1 VEPSESGA
9 AGSIAPASPHGAI
22 QIAEAGKWVVAA
34 SVLLGSFVSVMDS
47 TIVNVSMPH
56 MMGTFGTDLIN
67 ITWVS
72 TSYSI
77 AQIIMIAMAAWW
89 STLLGR
95 KRLYLFSMA
104 LFLLGSVLAGLSQ
117 TLTQMIVFRV
127 IQGIGGGSLMPV
139 SQAIVREKFPPEEQ
153 AIAMSLYAMGVIL
166 APAIGPVIG
175 GLIVDSMGW
184 PWVFYVN
191 VPFCII
197 GMMMVSS
204 FVQDPPYLRRGLQKI
219 DWAGL
224 ALLGIGIT
232 TLQIVLERGERLD
245 WFESNWIIA
254 GSLIA
259 AFSLGALAIWEMR
272 VQEPIANF
280 RLFSNRPLAIG
291 SIYISIISFGL
302 FGSTFIL
309 PQYTETLL
317 GYTAYQTG
325 LVMVP
330 RSIAM
335 FLMMPLSGLVYNYCD
350 TRIQVTAALGAMFVS
365 FWMMSHFALNVGY
378 GDFLAC
384 TTLMGVGI
392 ANSNVVMSTM
402 SLSTIPRPQMTQ
414 ASSLFTLSQRVSGN
428 VAYAVLATMLARNT
442 QTRRSYLIG
451 NLSYLKKPYLNM
463 HAGLVARLLAR
474 GQSGLTPHISV
485 EAAQHQATVILNHM
499 VNAHATMLAY
509 NDIYWFLLKMLLVA
523 LVVMWLAPR
532 NAFPKPTK

>member
-1 VEPSESGA
+1 MEASEGAGA
-9 AGSIAPASPHGAI
+9 AIASTVHQAAT

-56 MMGTFGTDLIN
+56 MMGSFGTDLID

-72 TSYSI
+72 TAYSI
-77 AQIIMIAMAAWW
+77 AQIIMITMAAWW
-89 STLLGR
+89 SALLGR

-104 LFLLGSVLAGLSQ
+104 LFLAGSVLAGLSQ

-153 AIAMSLYAMGVIL
+153 AVAMSLYAMGVIL

-204 FVQDPPYLRRGLQKI
+204 FVQDPPYLKRGLRKI
-219 DWAGL
+219 DWGGL
-224 ALLGIGIT
+224 ILLGVGII
-232 TLQIVLERGERLD
+232 TLQIVLERGEKLD
-245 WFESNWIIA
+245 WFASNWIIA
-254 GSLIA
+254 GAIIAVLSLA
-259 AFSLGALAIWEMR
+259 ALVAWEMR
-272 VQEPIANF
+272 VEEPIANF
-280 RLFSNRPLAIG
+280 RLFANRPLAVG
-291 SIYISIISFGL
+291 AIYIAIISFAL

-325 LVMVP
+325 MVMVP

-335 FLMMPLSGLVYNYCD
+335 FLMMPLSGFVYNYCD
-350 TRIQVTAALGAMFVS
+350 TRLQVTGALAAMFAS
-365 FWMMSHFALNVGY
+365 FWMMSRFALNVGY
-378 GDFLAC
+378 WDFLAC
-384 TTLMGVGI
+384 TTLMGIGI
-392 ANSNVVMSTM
+392 ANSNVVISTM

-414 ASSLFTLSQRVSGN
+414 ASSLYTLSQRVSGN
-428 VAYAVLATMLARNT
+428 LAYAVLATMLARGT
-442 QTRRSYLIG
+442 QVRRSYLIH
-451 NLSYLKKPYLNM
+451 NLSFLNEPYLRM
-463 HAGLVARLLAR
+463 HAGLTARLLRRA
-474 GQSGLTPHISV
+474 GSGMTPHMTV
-485 EAAQHQATVILNHM
+485 DVAKHHATMMVNHM

-509 NDIYWFLLKMLLVA
+509 NDIYWFLLKMLSVA
-523 LVVMWLAPR
+523 LIVLWVAPSK
-532 NAFPKPTK
+532 AFPKGVR

>member
-1 VEPSESGA
+1 MESSGTGA
-9 AGSIAPASPHGAI
+9 EAALASIGHHAAA
-22 QIAEAGKWVVAA
+22 QQAEAGKWVVAG

-72 TSYSI
+72 TAYSI

-89 STLLGR
+89 STMLGR
-95 KRLYLFSMA
+95 KRLYLFSMT
-104 LFLLGSVLAGLSQ
+104 LFLAGSVLAGLSQ

-191 VPFCII
+191 VPFCIVGI
-197 GMMMVSS
+197 MMVSS
-204 FVQDPPYLRRGLQKI
+204 FVHDPSYLKRGLRKI
-219 DWAGL
+219 DWGGL
-224 ALLGIGIT
+224 ALLAVGIVS
-232 TLQIVLERGERLD
+232 LQIILERGEKLD
-245 WFESNWIIA
+245 WFASNWIVA
-254 GSLIA
+254 GTILA
-259 AFSLGALAIWEMR
+259 AASLGALVIWEMR
-272 VQEPIANF
+272 VEEPIANF
-280 RLFSNRPLAIG
+280 RLFSNRPLAVG
-291 SIYISIISFGL
+291 AIYISIISFGL

-317 GYTAYQTG
+317 GYSAYQTG

-335 FLMMPLSGLVYNYCD
+335 FLMMPLSGLIYNYCN
-350 TRIQVTAALGAMFVS
+350 TRIQVSAALTAMFVS

-378 GDFLAC
+378 SDFLAC
-384 TTLMGVGI
+384 TTLMGIGI

-428 VAYAVLATMLARNT
+428 LAYAVLATMLARNT
-442 QTRRSYLIG
+442 QTRRSYLIH
-451 NLSYLKKPYLNM
+451 NLSFLKDPYLKM
-463 HAGLVARLLAR
+463 HAGLTARMLQRA
-474 GQSGLTPHISV
+474 QSGMTRRVSV
-485 EAAQHQATVILNHM
+485 DAAQHQATVAINHM

-509 NDIYWFLLKMLLVA
+509 NDIYWFLLKMLFVA
-523 LVVMWLAPR
+523 LVVLWFAPK
-532 NAFPKPTK
+532 NAFPKPVK

>member
-1 VEPSESGA
+1 
-9 AGSIAPASPHGAI
+9 
-22 QIAEAGKWVVAA
+22 
-34 SVLLGSFVSVMDS
+34 
-47 TIVNVSMPH
+47 
-56 MMGTFGTDLIN
+56 
-67 ITWVS
+67 
-72 TSYSI
+72 
-77 AQIIMIAMAAWW
+77 
-89 STLLGR
+89 
-95 KRLYLFSMA
+95 MA
-104 LFLLGSVLAGLSQ
+104 LFLVGSVLAGLSQ

-259 AFSLGALAIWEMR
+259 AFSLGGLAVWELR

-291 SIYISIISFGL
+291 AIYISIISFGL

-335 FLMMPLSGLVYNYCD
+335 FLMMPLSGMIYNYCD

-378 GDFLAC
+378 WDFLAC

-463 HAGLVARLLAR
+463 HAGLVARSAGAR
-474 GQSGLTPHISV
+474 PERTDPAYQRRSGTTSGDRDPQPYGQRARHDAGLQRH
-485 EAAQHQATVILNHM
+485 
-499 VNAHATMLAY
+499 
-509 NDIYWFLLKMLLVA
+509 LLVPA
-523 LVVMWLAPR
+523 QDAAGGAGGDVARAEKRFPQADEMSRVVAARSTSGAWNEAG
-532 NAFPKPTK
+532 

>member
-1 VEPSESGA
+1 MEVSSA
-9 AGSIAPASPHGAI
+9 ATAIASRDPEAAA
-22 QIAEAGKWVVAA
+22 QKAEAGKWVVAA

-56 MMGTFGTDLIN
+56 MMGTFGTDLLT

-72 TSYSI
+72 TAYSI

-95 KRLYLFSMA
+95 KRLYLFSMG
-104 LFLLGSVLAGLSQ
+104 LFLAGSVLAGLSQ
-117 TLTQMIVFRV
+117 TLTQMVLFRV

-184 PWVFYVN
+184 PWVFYIN
-191 VPFCII
+191 VPFCIV

-204 FVQDPPYLRRGLQKI
+204 FVQDPSYLKRGLQKI
-219 DWAGL
+219 DWGGVI
-224 ALLGIGIT
+224 LLGVGIT
-232 TLQIVLERGERLD
+232 TLQIILERGEKVD
-245 WFESNWIIA
+245 WFASNWITA
-254 GSLIA
+254 GTIIA
-259 AFSLGALAIWEMR
+259 AVSLAALVVWEMR
-272 VQEPIANF
+272 VEEPIANF
-280 RLFSNRPLAIG
+280 RLFSNRPLAVG
-291 SIYISIISFGL
+291 AIYISIISFAL

-317 GYTAYQTG
+317 GYSAYQTG

-335 FLMMPLSGLVYNYCD
+335 FLMMPLSGMIYNYCD
-350 TRIQVTAALGAMFVS
+350 TRIQVTAALVAQFVS
-365 FWMMSHFALNVGY
+365 FWLLSHFALNVGY
-378 GDFLAC
+378 WDFLTC

-402 SLSTIPRPQMTQ
+402 SLSSIPRPQMTQ
-414 ASSLFTLSQRVSGN
+414 ASGLFTLSQRVSGN
-428 VAYAVLATMLARNT
+428 LAYAVLATMLARNT
-442 QTRRSYLIG
+442 QIRRSSLIH
-451 NLSYLKKPYLNM
+451 NLSYLKGPYLRM
-463 HAGLVARLLAR
+463 HARLTARLLER
-474 GQSGLTPHISV
+474 GQSGMTPHVSIDT
-485 EAAQHQATVILNHM
+485 ANHHATIMVNHM
-499 VNAHATMLAY
+499 VNAQATMLAY
-509 NDIYWFLLKMLLVA
+509 NDIYWFLLKMLFVA
-523 LVVMWLAPR
+523 LIVLWFAPK
-532 NAFPKPTK
+532 NAFPKAVR

>member
-1 VEPSESGA
+1 MEPTA
-9 AGSIAPASPHGAI
+9 ATGEAALASIGHPAALE
-22 QIAEAGKWVVAA
+22 AEAGKWVVAG
-34 SVLLGSFVSVMDS
+34 SVLLGSFVSVMDL

-56 MMGTFGTDLIN
+56 MMGSFGTDLLN

-72 TSYSI
+72 TAYSI

-89 STLLGR
+89 STMLGR

-104 LFLLGSVLAGLSQ
+104 MFLTGSVLAGLSQ
-117 TLTQMIVFRV
+117 TLGQMIFFRV

-184 PWVFYVN
+184 PWVFYIN
-191 VPFCII
+191 VPFCIVGI
-197 GMMMVSS
+197 MMVSS
-204 FVQDPPYLRRGLQKI
+204 FVHDPSYLRRGLRKI
-219 DWAGL
+219 DWGGL
-224 ALLGIGIT
+224 ALLTIGIVS
-232 TLQIVLERGERLD
+232 LQIILERGEKAD
-245 WFESNWIIA
+245 WFASNWIVA
-254 GSLIA
+254 GTILA
-259 AFSLGALAIWEMR
+259 AFSLAALVIWEMR
-272 VQEPIANF
+272 VDEPIANF
-280 RLFSNRPLAIG
+280 RLFSNRPLAVG
-291 SIYISIISFGL
+291 AIYISIISFGL

-317 GYTAYQTG
+317 GYSAYQTG

-350 TRIQVTAALGAMFVS
+350 TRIQVSAALTAMFVS

-378 GDFLAC
+378 WDFLGC
-384 TTLMGVGI
+384 TTLMGIGI

-428 VAYAVLATMLARNT
+428 LAYAVLATMLARNT
-442 QTRRSYLIG
+442 QTRRSYLIP
-451 NLSYLKKPYLNM
+451 NISFLKDPYLRM
-463 HAGLVARLLAR
+463 HANLTARLLER
-474 GQSGLTPHISV
+474 GQSGMTPRISID
-485 EAAQHQATVILNHM
+485 AAQHHATAVINHM

-509 NDIYWFLLKMLLVA
+509 NDIYWFLLKMLVVA
-523 LVVMWLAPR
+523 LVVLWFAPQ
-532 NAFPKPTK
+532 NAFPKAVK

>member
-1 VEPSESGA
+1 VEASEPSPIGA
-9 AGSIAPASPHGAI
+9 AVSGEHLAPT

-56 MMGTFGTDLIN
+56 MMGSFGTDLLN

-95 KRLYLFSMA
+95 KRLYLLSMG
-104 LFLLGSVLAGLSQ
+104 LFLIGSVLAGLSQ
-117 TLTQMIVFRV
+117 TLAQMIFFRV

-191 VPFCII
+191 VPFCVI

-204 FVQDPPYLRRGLQKI
+204 FVQDPSYLRRGLKKI
-219 DWAGL
+219 DWIGL
-224 ALLGIGIT
+224 ALLAVGIT
-232 TLQIVLERGERLD
+232 TLQIILERGERLD

-254 GSLIA
+254 GSLVA
-259 AFSLGALAIWEMR
+259 AVSLGALAVWEMR
-272 VQEPIANF
+272 VPEPIANF
-280 RLFSNRPLAIG
+280 RLFGNRPLAIG
-291 SIYISIISFGL
+291 SIYISIISFAL

-335 FLMMPLSGLVYNYCD
+335 FLMMPLSGYVYNYCD
-350 TRIQVTAALGAMFVS
+350 TRLQVTAALGAMFVS

-378 GDFLAC
+378 WDFLAC
-384 TTLMGVGI
+384 TTLMGIGI

-402 SLSTIPRPQMTQ
+402 SLSTIARPQMTQ

-428 VAYAVLATMLARNT
+428 LAYAVLATMLARNT
-442 QTRRSYLIG
+442 QSRRSYLIG
-451 NLSYLKKPYLNM
+451 NISYLREPYLKM
-463 HAGLVARLLAR
+463 HAGLAARLFAR
-474 GQSGLTPHISV
+474 SNSGLTARMSA
-485 EAAQHQATVILNHM
+485 EAAQHQATVMINHM

-523 LVVMWLAPR
+523 LVVVWFAPK
-532 NAFPKPTK
+532 NAFPAPAK